1 MKWCAMKNPPD
12 LFYLLPN
19 FVPKESSG
27 IWNRDSRQ
35 ICCTWTCRQAL
46 KLNGVEVVLGW
57 NHTTLAMEFDISLN
71 AVGFQDNRTDRTSKS
86 VVDLFCNESE
96 GEIQKYLFLCK
107 KADAF
112 KNEKGDWAE
121 NWTSASLSSYYN
133 LFCWLFAEQSKVA
146 DSL

>member
-12 LFYLLPN
+12 LFYLLLN

-57 NHTTLAMEFDISLN
+57 NRTTLAMEFDIRLN
-71 AVGFQDNRTDRTSKS
+71 AVGFQDNRTNRASKS

-96 GEIQKYLFLCK
+96 GEIQKYLSLCK
-107 KADAF
+107 QADAC

-133 LFCWLFAEQSKVA
+133 LLCWFFAEQSKVA
-146 DSL
+146 DDL